1 MNVLEKLAR
10 DAQNISEST
19 GIEFGIVMSLDGDII
34 AIVSDSDIPV
44 FACYEDFYSAYTTN
58 SGIEESTQ
66 ESAIDAMLDEIK
78 MM

>member
-44 FACYEDFYSAYTTN
+44 FAYYEDFYSAYTTN